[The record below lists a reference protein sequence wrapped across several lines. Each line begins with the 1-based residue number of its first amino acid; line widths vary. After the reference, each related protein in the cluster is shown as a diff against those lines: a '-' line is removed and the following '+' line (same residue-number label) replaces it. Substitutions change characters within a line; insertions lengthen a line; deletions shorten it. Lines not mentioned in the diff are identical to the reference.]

1 MQLASS
7 ESEDRHDIEGSVD
20 GVVVLND
27 IVPALGLGKLT
38 TAIHDLRVLE
48 AYQAVLNARQ
58 IEHSIQIVRERILD
72 ELDWE

>member
-1 MQLASS
+1 MQLASG
-7 ESEDRHDIEGSVD
+7 ESEDRHGIESSAD

-27 IVPALGLGKLT
+27 IVPDLGLGKPT
-38 TAIHDLRVLE
+38 PVIHDLRILE

-58 IEHSIQIVRERILD
+58 TEHSIQIVREQILD